1 MNRLLKSLIALPAL
15 IVWVAASPALAEEDF
30 LDPAEAFK
38 FKARPLDANTIE
50 AAWKI
55 ADGYYLYRDKF
66 KFSLSGAKLGKAQF
80 PESKTKNDPT
90 FGTVEIYKKWAI
102 IKLPV
107 DRKPGKALPV
117 TLSATFQGCAEDGV
131 CYMPITET
139 AKFQLA
145 ALEAPRKESPPEKP
159 ARKPDPPRPESK
171 PDTPAAPAIST
182 LQETTAPVVQS
193 GAALAGLR
201 TLASDEGVE
210 EEFLPPEEAFKS
222 AASMKDAQTLS
233 VNYAIA
239 PDYYL
244 YRNKL
249 KFSVTSPA
257 GVTAGTPDTPTPDVK
272 EDPNFGRT
280 EVYHH
285 DFTAGIPLSRALGAG
300 EKLTVEISYQGCS
313 EKGICYPPIDKSFTL
328 AATGGASAGASTAKL
343 TAAPTEEKADVGDA
357 ASIERTLKGGGLWV
371 AIAAFFGFGLA
382 LSLTPCVFPMIPI
395 LSGIIAGQKHV
406 TRTSGFML
414 SLAYVLGMA
423 ITYAIVGVIAAQSG
437 TLLSNALQN
446 PIALGIGAAIF
457 VALAL
462 SMFGFYDLQLPS
474 ALQSKLTDTSN
485 KLHGGHFTGVFG
497 MGALSA
503 LIVGPCVAPPLA
515 AALAYIA
522 QTGDSLKGGLSLF
535 FLALGMGV
543 PLLAVG
549 LSAGTLLPKAGAWMN
564 GVKYFFGV
572 AMLGVAIWLISP
584 FLPSWVHMGLWAAL
598 LIISA
603 VYLHALDP
611 LPQHAHGWP
620 RFWKGI
626 GVVSLIAGLGLLLG
640 ALGGSRDILQPLAVY
655 QGALA
660 GPVSGQPAAAH
671 GLAFEKVKNVA
682 ELDRRLAEAKA
693 AGKSVMLDF
702 YADWCV
708 SCKEMEKLTFSDAKV
723 QSRLANTVLLQADVT
738 GNTDNDKA
746 LLKRFGLFGPPGI
759 IFWSSSGEQ
768 AAHKVI
774 GYEAADK
781 FLSSLNKALGAP

>member
-1 MNRLLKSLIALPAL
+1 M
-15 IVWVAASPALAEEDF
+15 
-30 LDPAEAFK
+30 
-38 FKARPLDANTIE
+38 
-50 AAWKI
+50 
-55 ADGYYLYRDKF
+55 
-66 KFSLSGAKLGKAQF
+66 
-80 PESKTKNDPT
+80 PT
-90 FGTVEIYKKWAI
+90 
-102 IKLPV
+102 
-107 DRKPGKALPV
+107 
-117 TLSATFQGCAEDGV
+117 
-131 CYMPITET
+131 TET
-139 AKFQLA
+139 AKLKLA
-145 ALEAPRKESPPEKP
+145 ALEAPKKEASFDKPTRKVESPKPLPKPET
-159 ARKPDPPRPESK
+159 AALQATSRQE
-171 PDTPAAPAIST
+171 TVAAPAI
-182 LQETTAPVVQS
+182 QS

-222 AASMKDAQTLS
+222 AARMKDASTLS
-233 VNYAIA
+233 VSYTIA

-249 KFSVTSPA
+249 KFLVKTPA
-257 GVTAGTPDTPTPDVK
+257 GITAGQAATPQPDVK

-285 DFTAGIPLSRALGAG
+285 DFTAEVPLSRALNPN
-300 EKLTVEISYQGCS
+300 EMLTVELSYQGCS
-313 EKGICYPPIDKSFTL
+313 EKGICYPPIDKSFTIAAAKTS
-328 AATGGASAGASTAKL
+328 AATGSMASSSATPDTGPVDS
-343 TAAPTEEKADVGDA
+343 GDA
-357 ASIERTLKGGGLWV
+357 VSIERTLKGGGLWM

-406 TRTSGFML
+406 THTGGFLL
-414 SLAYVLGMA
+414 SLSYVLGMA

-446 PIALGIGAAIF
+446 PIALGIGATIF

-462 SMFGFYDLQLPS
+462 SMFGFYELQLPS
-474 ALQSKLTDTSN
+474 ALQSKLSETSN

-549 LSAGTLLPKAGAWMN
+549 LSAGTLHLKAGAWMN

-584 FLPSWVHMGLWAAL
+584 FLPSWLHMGLWAVL
-598 LIISA
+598 LIVSA
-603 VYLHALDP
+603 MYLHALDP
-611 LPQHAHGWP
+611 LPQHAHGWS
-620 RFWKGI
+620 RFWKGV

-660 GPVSGQPAAAH
+660 GPVASQPVATH
-671 GLAFEKVKNVA
+671 GLAFDKVKNTA
-682 ELDRRLAEAKA
+682 DLDNRLAAAKA
-693 AGKSVMLDF
+693 AGKPVMLDF

-708 SCKEMEKLTFSDAKV
+708 SCKEMEKFTFSDARV
-723 QSRLANTVLLQADVT
+723 QNHLKNAVLLQVDVT
-738 GNTDNDKA
+738 GNTDDDKA

-759 IFWSSSGEQ
+759 IFWDKQGQQS
-768 AAHKVI
+768 AHKVI
-774 GYEAADK
+774 GYEVADK
-781 FLSSLNKALGAP
+781 FLASLNNALGAP

>member
-1 MNRLLKSLIALPAL
+1 MNRLLNVLFALPAL
-15 IVWVAASPALAEEDF
+15 MLCVMAIPLQAEENF

-38 FKARPLDANTIE
+38 FKASVLDSKTIE

-66 KFSLSGAKLGKAQF
+66 KFSLDGAKLGVIRF
-80 PESKTKNDPT
+80 PGSKTKDDPT
-90 FGTVEIYKKWAI
+90 FGRVEIYKHWVI
-102 IKLPV
+102 FTIPV
-107 DRKPGKALPV
+107 ERDPGKALPA
-117 TLSATFQGCAEDGV
+117 TLSVTYQGCAEGGV

-139 AKFQLA
+139 ARLKLPALEDSKTKVPAASLAPNAGKEREASAASENTQQTA
-145 ALEAPRKESPPEKP
+145 ALQTQSLEALS
-159 ARKPDPPRPESK
+159 S
-171 PDTPAAPAIST
+171 
-182 LQETTAPVVQS
+182 
-193 GAALAGLR
+193 LR

-222 AASMKDAQTLS
+222 TARLKDAKTLVIS
-233 VNYAIA
+233 YTIA

-249 KFSVTSPA
+249 KFTVNSPTGLSV
-257 GVTAGTPDTPTPDVK
+257 GTPATPAPDVK

-280 EVYHH
+280 EVYHQ
-285 DFTAGIPLSRALGAG
+285 DFTAEVPLSRALNPG
-300 EKLTVEISYQGCS
+300 ESLAVAISYQGCS

-328 AATGGASAGASTAKL
+328 AATNLVSPVTDVASTSP
-343 TAAPTEEKADVGDA
+343 APDNEKADVGDA

-395 LSGIIAGQKHV
+395 LSGIIAGQKNV
-406 TRTSGFML
+406 TRTSGFLL

-474 ALQSKLTDTSN
+474 ALQSKLTETSN
-485 KLHGGHFTGVFG
+485 KLHGGHLTGVFG

-535 FLALGMGV
+535 SLALGMGV
-543 PLLAVG
+543 PLLVVG
-549 LSAGTLLPKAGAWMN
+549 LSAGTLLPKAGPWMN

-584 FLPSWVHMGLWAAL
+584 FLPSWLHMAVWAAL

-611 LPQHAHGWP
+611 LPQHVKGWQ
-620 RFWKGI
+620 RLWKGV

-660 GPVSGQPAAAH
+660 GPVSGQAAGAH
-671 GLAFEKVKNVA
+671 GLTFEKVRSVE
-682 ELDRRLAEAKA
+682 ELDSRLTAAIS
-693 AGKSVMLDF
+693 AGKPVMLDF

-708 SCKEMEKLTFSDAKV
+708 SCKEMEKFTFSDTRV
-723 QSRLANTVLLQADVT
+723 QARLADAVLLQADVT
-738 GNTDNDKA
+738 GNNNEDKA

-759 IFWSSSGEQ
+759 IFWDSSGKQ
-768 AAHKVI
+768 ATHKVI
-774 GYEAADK
+774 GYEAAEK
-781 FLSSLNKALGAP
+781 FLSSLDKALAKP

>member
-1 MNRLLKSLIALPAL
+1 MKRLLNTLLALPLL
-15 IVWVAASPALAEEDF
+15 ITSLAVTHAGAEESF

-38 FKARPLDANTIE
+38 FRASALDAKTIE

-55 ADGYYLYRDKF
+55 ADGYYLYRDKL
-66 KFSLSGAKLGKAQF
+66 KFSLNGAQLGSVALPPGKV
-80 PESKTKNDPT
+80 KDDPT
-90 FGTVEIYKKWAI
+90 FGRVEIYKNWLI
-102 IKLPV
+102 LNLPV
-107 DRKPGKALPV
+107 ERKPGPALPV

-139 AKFQLA
+139 AKIRLA
-145 ALEAPRKESPPEKP
+145 ALEAPKAAATRAQAVAP
-159 ARKPDPPRPESK
+159 ASVPQP
-171 PDTPAAPAIST
+171 PAAVAATAQPQAS
-182 LQETTAPVVQS
+182 APVNQS
-193 GAALAGLR
+193 ASALAGLR

-210 EEFLPPEEAFKS
+210 EEFLPPDEAFKS
-222 AASMKDAQTLS
+222 SVRMKDATTLEVS
-233 VNYAIA
+233 YTIA

-244 YRNKL
+244 YRDKL
-249 KFSVTSPA
+249 KFAVTAPADVTLSSPA
-257 GVTAGTPDTPTPDVK
+257 LPKADVK
-272 EDPNFGRT
+272 EDPTFGRT

-285 DFTAGIPLSRALGAG
+285 DFKVDVPLSRALKAN
-300 EKLTVEISYQGCS
+300 ETLAVEVSYQGCS
-313 EKGICYPPIDKSFTL
+313 EKGICYPPIDKPFTL
-328 AATGGASAGASTAKL
+328 ASFTEGGA
-343 TAAPTEEKADVGDA
+343 AAPAGIGPAPASNAPDSGDT

-371 AIAAFFGFGLA
+371 AIVAFFGFGLA

-406 TRTSGFML
+406 TRTSGFLL

-474 ALQSKLTDTSN
+474 ALQSKLTETSN
-485 KLHGGHFTGVFG
+485 KLHGGHFSGVFG

-535 FLALGMGV
+535 SLALGMGM

-549 LSAGTLLPKAGAWMN
+549 LSAGTLLPKAGPWMN

-584 FLPSWVHMGLWAAL
+584 FLPAWLHMGLWAAL

-611 LPQHAHGWP
+611 LPQHAKGWQ
-620 RFWKGI
+620 RLWKGV

-655 QGALA
+655 QGVLGGGAA
-660 GPVSGQPAAAH
+660 AGQPAAAT
-671 GLAFEKVKNVA
+671 GLRFEKVKTVA

-693 AGKSVMLDF
+693 AGKPVMLDF

-708 SCKEMEKLTFSDAKV
+708 SCKEMEKFTFSDARV
-723 QSRLANTVLLQADVT
+723 QARLKDVLLLKADVT
-738 GNTDNDKA
+738 GNTEDDKA

-759 IFWSSSGEQ
+759 LFWDRNGQQ
-768 AAHKVI
+768 ASHKVI
-774 GYEAADK
+774 GYEAIDK
-781 FLSSLNKALGAP
+781 FLSSLDRALGPA

>member
-1 MNRLLKSLIALPAL
+1 MIRLLTKLVAFPVLIACL
-15 IVWVAASPALAEEDF
+15 AAGHARAEENF
-30 LDPAEAFK
+30 LDPAEAFR
-38 FKARPLDANTIE
+38 FKASALDARTIE

-55 ADGYYLYRDKF
+55 ADGYYLYRNKF
-66 KFSLSGAKLGKAQF
+66 KFTLNGAQLGTVQL
-80 PESKTKNDPT
+80 PPGKTKDDPT
-90 FGTVEIYKKWAI
+90 FGRVEIYRNWVI
-102 IKLPV
+102 LSLPV
-107 DRKPGKALPV
+107 ERKPGPALPV
-117 TLSATFQGCAEDGV
+117 TLSVTYQGCAEGGV

-139 AKFQLA
+139 ARIRLA
-145 ALEAPRKESPPEKP
+145 ALDAPKAQAAAAKAGDQTASTPP
-159 ARKPDPPRPESK
+159 ARASQPVAPA
-171 PDTPAAPAIST
+171 PAAEPAQGAGPASQST
-182 LQETTAPVVQS
+182 
-193 GAALAGLR
+193 AALAGLR
-201 TLASDEGVE
+201 TLASDDGVE
-210 EEFLPPEEAFKS
+210 EEFLPPDEAFKS
-222 AASMKDAQTLS
+222 AVRLKDATTLEVS
-233 VNYAIA
+233 YTIA

-244 YRNKL
+244 YRDKL
-249 KFSVTSPA
+249 KFALTAPA
-257 GVTAGTPDTPTPDVK
+257 GVTLGRPSTPTPDVK
-272 EDPNFGRT
+272 DDPTFGRT

-285 DFTAGIPLSRALGAG
+285 DFKAEVPLSRALGAD
-300 EKLTVEISYQGCS
+300 EKLSLEISYQGCS
-313 EKGICYPPIDKSFTL
+313 EKGICYPPIDKPFTL
-328 AATGGASAGASTAKL
+328 AAFAGAPAAPVVSASAAP
-343 TAAPTEEKADVGDA
+343 AAGVPDSGDA
-357 ASIERTLKGGGLWV
+357 ASIEQTLKGGGLWV
-371 AIAAFFGFGLA
+371 AIVAFFGFGLA

-423 ITYAIVGVIAAQSG
+423 ITYAVVGVIAAQSG

-474 ALQSKLTDTSN
+474 ALQSKLTETSN
-485 KLHGGHFTGVFG
+485 RLHGGHFGGVFG

-522 QTGDSLKGGLSLF
+522 QTGDSVKGGLSLF

-584 FLPSWVHMGLWAAL
+584 FLPAWLHMGLWSAL

-611 LPQHAHGWP
+611 LPQHAKGWQ
-620 RFWKGI
+620 RLWKGV

-640 ALGGSRDILQPLAVY
+640 ALGGSRDILQPLSVY
-655 QGALA
+655 QGVMSGTAT
-660 GPVSGQPAAAH
+660 GQPVNTSS
-671 GLAFEKVKNVA
+671 LSFSKVKTVA
-682 ELDRRLAEAKA
+682 ELDSRLAEAKA
-693 AGKSVMLDF
+693 AGKPVMLDF

-708 SCKEMEKLTFSDAKV
+708 SCKEMEKFTFSDARV
-723 QSRLANTVLLQADVT
+723 QTRLKDAILLKADVT
-738 GNTDNDKA
+738 GNSDYDKA

-759 IFWSSSGEQ
+759 IFWDRNGQQ
-768 AAHKVI
+768 AGHKVI
-774 GYEAADK
+774 GYEPSDK
-781 FLSSLNKALGAP
+781 FLGSLDRTLGTP

>member
-1 MNRLLKSLIALPAL
+1 MNRMLKYLIALPAL
-15 IVWVAASPALAEEDF
+15 LLSVGVSPALAEEDF

-38 FKARPLDANTIE
+38 FKVRQLDANTIE

-107 DRKPGKALPV
+107 ERKPGKALPV
-117 TLSATFQGCAEDGV
+117 TLSATYQGCAEDGV

-139 AKFQLA
+139 AKLQLA
-145 ALEAPRKESPPEKP
+145 ALELPSKEASALPAPK
-159 ARKPDPPRPESK
+159 KPDPSK
-171 PDTPAAPAIST
+171 PAAQPEPPAAKPANTQPEIST
-182 LQETTAPVVQS
+182 PVVQS
-193 GAALAGLR
+193 SAALAGLR

-222 AASMKDAQTLS
+222 AARMKDAGTLS
-233 VNYAIA
+233 VTYTIA

-244 YRNKL
+244 YRDKL
-249 KFSVTSPA
+249 KFSVKSPE
-257 GVTAGTPDTPTPDVK
+257 GVTLAKASTPQPDVK

-285 DFTAGIPLSRALGAG
+285 DFTADVPLSRALGAG
-300 EKLTVEISYQGCS
+300 EKFTVEISYQGCS

-328 AATGGASAGASTAKL
+328 TSTGTRASGQSSASLSNT
-343 TAAPTEEKADVGDA
+343 PADETTDTGDA
-357 ASIERTLKGGGLWV
+357 ASIERTLKGGGLWM

-406 TRTSGFML
+406 TRSSGFLL

-423 ITYAIVGVIAAQSG
+423 ITYAIVGIIAAQSG

-474 ALQSKLTDTSN
+474 ALQSKLTETSN

-584 FLPSWVHMGLWAAL
+584 FLPSWVHMGLWATL

-611 LPQHAHGWP
+611 LPQHAHGWS
-620 RFWKGI
+620 RFWKGV

-640 ALGGSRDILQPLAVY
+640 ALGGSRDILQPLTVY

-660 GPVSGQPAAAH
+660 GPTGTPLAPAK
-671 GLAFEKVKNVA
+671 GLAFDKVKDTV
-682 ELDRRLAEAKA
+682 ELDARLQAAKA
-693 AGKSVMLDF
+693 AGKTVMLDF

-708 SCKEMEKLTFSDAKV
+708 SCKEMEKFTFSDVKV
-723 QSRLANTVLLQADVT
+723 QNRLQETVLLKADVT
-738 GNTDNDKA
+738 GNTEADKA

-759 IFWSSSGEQ
+759 IFWNAQGQQSN
-768 AAHKVI
+768 HKVI
-774 GYEAADK
+774 GYEQTDK
-781 FLSSLNKALGAP
+781 FLASIDRALKP

>member
-1 MNRLLKSLIALPAL
+1 MNRMLKFLIALPAL
-15 IVWVAASPALAEEDF
+15 LLSVAGLPALAAEDF

-38 FKARPLDANTIE
+38 FKARPLDATTIE

-55 ADGYYLYRDKF
+55 ADGYYMYRDKF
-66 KFSLSGAKLGKAQF
+66 KFSLSGAKLGKPQF

-90 FGTVEIYKKWAI
+90 FGTVEVYQKWAI
-102 IKLPV
+102 IRLPV
-107 DRKPGKALPV
+107 ERKPGGTLPV
-117 TLSATFQGCAEDGV
+117 TLSATFQGCAEGGV

-139 AKFQLA
+139 VKLQLA
-145 ALEAPRKESPPEKP
+145 ALEAPKKETTPKPVAPPKPPAAQPAGMQSEKP
-159 ARKPDPPRPESK
+159 
-171 PDTPAAPAIST
+171 
-182 LQETTAPVVQS
+182 TALVQS
-193 GAALAGLR
+193 SAALAGLR
-201 TLASDEGVE
+201 TLANDEGVE

-222 AASMKDAQTLS
+222 AVRMKDASTLA
-233 VNYAIA
+233 VTYTIA

-244 YRNKL
+244 YRDKL
-249 KFSVTSPA
+249 KFSVKSPE
-257 GVTAGTPDTPTPDVK
+257 GVILAKPVTPQPDVK

-280 EVYHH
+280 EVYHR
-285 DFTAGIPLSRALGAG
+285 DFTAEVPLSRALGAG
-300 EKLTVEISYQGCS
+300 EQLTVEISYQGCS

-328 AATGGASAGASTAKL
+328 TSTGSTATGAAAASL
-343 TAAPTEEKADVGDA
+343 TAASPEQTADSGDA

-406 TRTSGFML
+406 TRTSGFLL

-423 ITYAIVGVIAAQSG
+423 ITYAIVGIIAAQSG

-474 ALQSKLTDTSN
+474 ALQSKLTETSN

-535 FLALGMGV
+535 ALALGMGV

-549 LSAGTLLPKAGAWMN
+549 LSAGTLLPKAGPWMN

-584 FLPSWVHMGLWAAL
+584 FLPAWLHMALWAAL

-611 LPQHAHGWP
+611 LPQHAHGWS
-620 RFWKGI
+620 RFWKGV

-660 GPVSGQPAAAH
+660 GPVAGQPAAAH

-682 ELDRRLAEAKA
+682 ELDSRLASARA
-693 AGKSVMLDF
+693 ASKPVMLDF

-708 SCKEMEKLTFSDAKV
+708 SCKEMEKFTFSDSRV
-723 QSRLANTVLLQADVT
+723 QARLADAVLLQADVT
-738 GNTDNDKA
+738 GNTDDDKA

-759 IFWSSSGEQ
+759 IFWNAAGQQSG
-768 AAHKVI
+768 HKVI

-781 FLSSLNKALGAP
+781 FLASIDKALGKP